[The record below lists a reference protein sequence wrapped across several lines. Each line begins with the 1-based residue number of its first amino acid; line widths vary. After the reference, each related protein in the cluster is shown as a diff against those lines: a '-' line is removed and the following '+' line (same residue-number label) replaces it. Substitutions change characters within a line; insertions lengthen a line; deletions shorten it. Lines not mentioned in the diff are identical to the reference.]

1 MGQKEFG
8 ATKEV
13 RTFLRRFS
21 MTFVIFDMVLRCVV
35 LCCVVLCCVVLC
47 CVVYDMIQCAV
58 LCYVIMW

>member
-35 LCCVVLCCVVLC
+35 LCCVV
-47 CVVYDMIQCAV
+47 YDMIQCAV